1 LEPDTID
8 NLAHPT
14 TCIIVVMVEGN
25 YRMEVKKGLV
35 YPHQAL
41 LDDFEINTSTYV
53 VVKLDMVHENTEN
66 MMMEVP

>member
-1 LEPDTID
+1 
-8 NLAHPT
+8 
-14 TCIIVVMVEGN
+14 
-25 YRMEVKKGLV
+25 V

-41 LDDFEINTSTYV
+41 LDDFEINTPAYV